1 MARRE
6 IPSRFDLSMTPAGQ
20 FMQLLN
26 PQTPRPQSQ
35 VIARDAL
42 GRISTAGPRL
52 PSASPQPSPLPPFGL
67 RKGVMDRLAGTQ
79 PTMGAVPP
87 PPPPKKPMSFMD
99 RISPELGTPAS
110 AGLGAAAA
118 TGLQMSGYSP
128 TPISTAQG
136 LGAMMQSGMQAFQAA
151 KAAETAEKRVALQDK
166 IAMAKLGK
174 ESALMEK
181 LRLAGIDPS
190 SPEGQEFIRNM
201 LTKPATA
208 INLGGEKESE
218 FNKESVKYAFKF
230 IGEAD
235 KNINQVRDF
244 EPRLE
249 QIMKLL
255 SVKNE
260 DGSPKIDTGR
270 LNNITF
276 PFRQIMADAGLLSDE
291 DAANL
296 SSEELVRQSIAF
308 IIPRMRVAGSGST
321 SDREMVM
328 FANAAPNFNNSTE
341 GNRKIAAGM
350 AMIIKHQKERRNL
363 MDDYMSDKSLGDGTL
378 NGFNRWADEKQ
389 GDIFPTYDTPELMT
403 EAVESGKVKV
413 GDLIFNGK
421 DFIVINKNHL
431 GV

>member
-1 MARRE
+1 MA
-6 IPSRFDLSMTPAGQ
+6 IPSRFDLSMTPAGR
-20 FMQLLN
+20 FLQLQQ

-42 GRISTAGPRL
+42 GRISAAGAPL
-52 PSASPQPSPLPPFGL
+52 PSAGPQATPRTPFGF
-67 RKGVMDRLAGTQ
+67 RKDVMDRLTGIQ

-99 RISPELGTPAS
+99 RISPEFGTPAS

-174 ESALMEK
+174 KSDFEEK
-181 LRLAGIDPS
+181 LALAGIDAS
-190 SPEGQEFIRNM
+190 TPEGQSFIREM
-201 LTKPATA
+201 LTKSDTEV
-208 INLGGEKESE
+208 NLGGKESE
-218 FNKESVKYAFKF
+218 FNKESVKYAFRF

-235 KNINQVRDF
+235 KSINQVRDF

-255 SVKNE
+255 SAKNE

-321 SDREMVM
+321 SDKEMVM

-403 EAVESGKVKV
+403 DAYESGKVKV

-421 DFIVINKNHL
+421 DFIVINKKHL
-431 GV
+431 GL

>member
-1 MARRE
+1 MAR
-6 IPSRFDLSMTPAGQ
+6 IPTRFDLSMTPAGR
-20 FMQLLN
+20 FLQLQQPQMPSGPAMSTLTARPAASGRAVTRGTPPMALAQQAQLPAYGLRAAAMRG
-26 PQTPRPQSQ
+26 PQT
-35 VIARDAL
+35 A
-42 GRISTAGPRL
+42 
-52 PSASPQPSPLPPFGL
+52 
-67 RKGVMDRLAGTQ
+67 
-79 PTMGAVPP
+79 MGAT
-87 PPPPKKPMSFMD
+87 PPKKPMSLME
-99 RISPELGTPAS
+99 RLSPEFGTPAS

-118 TGLQMSGYSP
+118 TGLQLSGYSP

-136 LGAMMQSGMQAFQAA
+136 LGAMMQSGMKAFQAA
-151 KAAETAEKRVALQDK
+151 KAAETAEKRAALQDR

-208 INLGGEKESE
+208 INLGDKKESE

-328 FANAAPNFNNSTE
+328 FANAAPNFNNTTE

-431 GV
+431 GL

>member
-1 MARRE
+1 MR
-6 IPSRFDLSMTPAGQ
+6 G
-20 FMQLLN
+20 
-26 PQTPRPQSQ
+26 PQT
-35 VIARDAL
+35 A
-42 GRISTAGPRL
+42 
-52 PSASPQPSPLPPFGL
+52 
-67 RKGVMDRLAGTQ
+67 
-79 PTMGAVPP
+79 MGAT
-87 PPPPKKPMSFMD
+87 PPKKPMSLME
-99 RISPELGTPAS
+99 RLSPEFGTPAS
-110 AGLGAAAA
+110 AGLSAAAA
-118 TGLQMSGYSP
+118 TGLQLSGYSP

-136 LGAMMQSGMQAFQAA
+136 LGAMMQSGMKAFQAA
-151 KAAETAEKRVALQDK
+151 KAAETAEKRAALQDR

-181 LRLAGIDPS
+181 LRLAGIDPN

-208 INLGGEKESE
+208 INLGDKKESE
-218 FNKESVKYAFKF
+218 LNKESVKYAFKF

-235 KNINQVRDF
+235 KNISQVRDF

-328 FANAAPNFNNSTE
+328 FANAAPNFNNTTE

-363 MDDYMSDKSLGDGTL
+363 MDDYMSDKNLGDGTL
-378 NGFNRWADEKQ
+378 NGFNRWADKKQ

-403 EAVESGKVKV
+403 EAAESGKVKV

-421 DFIVINKNHL
+421 DFIVINERHL
-431 GV
+431 GL

>member
-1 MARRE
+1 MERGVDTFFRLLKGKQTQAPQSRVFARG
-6 IPSRFDLSMTPAGQ
+6 PAGD
-20 FMQLLN
+20 MQVSGTPI
-26 PQTPRPQSQ
+26 PQRLRSQ
-35 VIARDAL
+35 D
-42 GRISTAGPRL
+42 
-52 PSASPQPSPLPPFGL
+52 LPPFGL
-67 RKGVMDRLAGTQ
+67 RAAAMRGPQTAMG
-79 PTMGAVPP
+79 PT
-87 PPPPKKPMSFMD
+87 PPKKPMSLME
-99 RISPELGTPAS
+99 RLSPELGTPAS

-118 TGLQMSGYSP
+118 TGLQLSGYSP

-151 KAAETAEKRVALQDK
+151 KAAETAEKRAALQDR

-174 ESALMEK
+174 KSDFEEK
-181 LRLAGIDPS
+181 LALAGIDAS
-190 SPEGQEFIRNM
+190 TPEGQSFIREM
-201 LTKPATA
+201 LTKSDTEV
-208 INLGGEKESE
+208 NLGGKESE

-321 SDREMVM
+321 SDKEMVM
-328 FANAAPNFNNSTE
+328 FANAAPNFNNTTE

-431 GV
+431 GL

>member
-1 MARRE
+1 MAR
-6 IPSRFDLSMTPAGQ
+6 IPSRFDLSMTPSGRFFQ
-20 FMQLLN
+20 FLN

-42 GRISTAGPRL
+42 GRISAAGTPL
-52 PSASPQPSPLPPFGL
+52 PSAGPQATPRTPFGF
-67 RKGVMDRLAGTQ
+67 RKDVMDRLTGIQ

-87 PPPPKKPMSFMD
+87 PAPPKKPMSFMD

-118 TGLQMSGYSP
+118 RGLQLSGYSEVP
-128 TPISTAQG
+128 VTTAQG
-136 LGAMMQSGMQAFQAA
+136 LGAMMQSGMEAFQAA
-151 KAAETAEKRVALQDK
+151 KAAETAEKRAALQDR

-174 ESALMEK
+174 KSDFEEK
-181 LRLAGIDPS
+181 LALAGIDAS
-190 SPEGQEFIRNM
+190 TPEGQSFIREM
-201 LTKPATA
+201 LTKSDTE
-208 INLGGEKESE
+208 INLGDKKESE

-255 SVKNE
+255 SAKNE

-328 FANAAPNFNNSTE
+328 FANAAPNFNNTTE

-421 DFIVINKNHL
+421 DFIVINKKHL
-431 GV
+431 GL